1 MRNPLK
7 STKKTKKNVKSGHF
21 GQSLSFFTIFDNA
34 KIHQKF
40 CFDVAVEMARSKMS
54 NSLLPPLV
62 LAFKKGLQNHIK
74 CRVPSKWLKFE
85 KWSKGIKCLVFK
97 VFSLAKL
104 NFWIVAI
111 FVEQW
116 RKQVFTYGKVD
127 FWCLLQ
133 YRQNG
138 RVNFGIFFFQLSH
151 IDRETRR

>member
-1 MRNPLK
+1 MANPRHFLLTLATPK
-7 STKKTKKNVKSGHF
+7 STKNFVLTSPSKWH
-21 GQSLSFFTIFDNA
+21 
-34 KIHQKF
+34 
-40 CFDVAVEMARSKMS
+40 ARKCQIPSCTC
-54 NSLLPPLV
+54 LV

-74 CRVPSKWLKFE
+74 CRVPSKRLKFE
-85 KWSKGIKCLVFK
+85 KWSKGIKGLVFK
-97 VFSLAKL
+97 LFSLAKL
-104 NFWIVAI
+104 IFWIVAI

-138 RVNFGIFFFQLSH
+138 RVNFGFFFFQLSH